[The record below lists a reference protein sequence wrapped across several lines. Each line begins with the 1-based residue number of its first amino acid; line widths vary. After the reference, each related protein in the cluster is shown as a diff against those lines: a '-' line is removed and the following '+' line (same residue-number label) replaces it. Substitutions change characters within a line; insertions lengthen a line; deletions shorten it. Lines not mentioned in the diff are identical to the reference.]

1 MSSTYGIVCIS
12 SLAYVLLLFLFLHF
26 YVILFLPPPLNY
38 KLVVIL
44 PEMFSSNQCITVG
57 PYFIIKAM
65 DIDEHIKRYTYL

>member
-1 MSSTYGIVCIS
+1 MALFAYLLWLMSCCF
-12 SLAYVLLLFLFLHF
+12 FLFLHF